1 MKKGSDRLSKKE
13 IKKQLIDSL
22 VYNENINTADLNKR
36 EDRVKDY
43 EDAMNIIKEYEDII
57 KANKRNIKF
66 SAYQEVKFLESLRKI
81 ENLKVLLDNLI

>member
-57 KANKRNIKF
+57 KTNKRNIMF
-66 SAYQEVKFLESLRKI
+66 SAYQEGKVFRKFKENRKFKSL
-81 ENLKVLLDNLI
+81 VG

>member
-57 KANKRNIKF
+57 KANKRNIMF
-66 SAYQEVKFLESLRKI
+66 SAYQEGKVFRKFKENRKFKSL
-81 ENLKVLLDNLI
+81 VG